1 MAVMEA
7 IQTVRTESEVSSIT
21 FASIPQT
28 YEHLVIRASMTTT
41 ENTNYSELYL
51 QVGSGGSVDTGSHY
65 WYSAA
70 GANASAKTSETTSSL
85 QTQSR
90 MRYVGAQGHPK
101 ENQGKS
107 GAFEMTFTDY
117 TNTNKNKS
125 WNYFLGWN
133 GHATGYFYSQFQSNN
148 WIDSYAS
155 HAGIDTIKIQVNG
168 AYEFQRNSVISLY
181 GLNSA

>member
-51 QVGSGGSVDTGSHY
+51 QVGSGGSVDTGSRY
-65 WYSAA
+65 WFSAA
-70 GANASAKTSETTSSL
+70 GANASHKTNEMQSSA
-85 QTQSR
+85 QTQLR
-90 MRYVGAQGHPK
+90 MRYVGAKGHPK

-117 TNTNKNKS
+117 TKPKNKS
-125 WNYFLGWN
+125 WNCFLGWN
-133 GHATGYFYSQFQSNN
+133 GHATGYFYSQFLTGL
-148 WIDSYAS
+148 WTDSYAS

-168 AYEFQRNSVISLY
+168 AYNFQRNSVISLY